1 MSDLNQSILKW
12 ALKNAADF
20 GTASPGKV
28 LGRVLADHAECK
40 KDVKGAMALIS
51 AECEKV
57 NALSKEQLAAELSNF
72 EFEEKPKEEEGERKI
87 TVPDA
92 VMDRVVTR
100 FPPEPS
106 GFPHIGHAKAA
117 FLDYEIAR
125 QYGGYMLLRMDD
137 TNPEKEKAEFVDA
150 LTSGLNWLGI
160 KWKGDITY
168 TSDYMDK
175 LYEYADELIL
185 KHKAYVCTCSAQD
198 MKTGRETGVECDCR
212 AQMAEDHLLLFRKMI
227 AGKLEEGAAVLR
239 FRGQM
244 KAENS
249 VMRDPTLFRII
260 KTPHY
265 RQGEKYK
272 CWPSYDFEAPIIDSI
287 EGVTHALRS
296 KEYELRDELYYTIM
310 RILELRPVRMLSI
323 SRLAI
328 SGAPL
333 SKRLITPLLA
343 EGKVSGYDDPRLPTL
358 AALRR
363 RGIRPE
369 AIRTFV
375 LSFGLT
381 KVESEPGWGKLL
393 SENRKLIAPVSPRR
407 FFVPDPVRVELT
419 GAPSRILSLR
429 NHPQIEALGSRSV
442 EASSPLYIPLAD
454 VSALAEGEIFRLKD
468 WCNVKITGRREE
480 ECLLPDGTRAQ
491 RPVLTAEFVSDT
503 GDVSRKVQWVSET
516 QKKSA
521 RVLIPG
527 DLLLA
532 DGSYNPDS
540 LKTIWGWVEP
550 AAASG
555 PLAEAALAGE
565 SANPYAPKATFQ
577 FERFAFV
584 VLDKKEG
591 ETLQFIQ
598 VSE

>member
-1 MSDLNQSILKW
+1 MSDLNNSIRKW

-20 GTASPGKV
+20 GSASAGKV
-28 LGRVLADHAECK
+28 LGRVLADHPEKKSDVQGTMSLIAAECAK
-40 KDVKGAMALIS
+40 INS
-51 AECEKV
+51 
-57 NALSKEQLAAELSNF
+57 LSKEELTAELSKF

-87 TVPDA
+87 TVPNA
-92 VMDRVVTR
+92 VQNRVVTR

-125 QYGGYMLLRMDD
+125 QYGGHMLLRMDD

-150 LTSGLNWLGI
+150 ITDGLKWLGI
-160 KWKGDITY
+160 KWKGEITY

-175 LYEYADELIL
+175 IYEYADELIL
-185 KHKAYVCTCSAQD
+185 KHKAYVCTCSAEEV
-198 MKTGRETGVECDCR
+198 KKGREHGTECDCR
-212 AQMAEDHLLLFRKMI
+212 AQMAEDHILAFRKMI
-227 AGKLEEGAAVLR
+227 AGKMDEGAAVLR
-239 FRGQM
+239 FRGNM

-260 KTPHY
+260 KAPHY

-272 CWPSYDFEAPIIDSI
+272 CWPSYDFVAPIIDSI

-296 KEYELRDELYYTIM
+296 KEYELRDELYYTIL
-310 RILELRPVRMLSI
+310 RALELRPVHMLSI
-323 SRLAI
+323 SRLSI

-381 KVESEPGWGKLL
+381 KVESEPGWTKLL
-393 SENRKLIAPVSPRR
+393 SENRKMIDAVSPRR
-407 FFVPDPVRVELT
+407 FFVPEPVRMELN
-419 GAPSRILSLR
+419 GAPSRIISLR

-454 VSALAEGEIFRLKD
+454 ISALTDGETFRLKD

-480 ECLLPDGTRAQ
+480 ECLLPDGTRAV
-491 RPVLTAEFVSDT
+491 RPIVTAEFVSET
-503 GDVSRKVQWVSET
+503 GEVSRKVQWVSET
-516 QKKSA
+516 QKKPA

-527 DLLLA
+527 DLL
-532 DGSYNPDS
+532 DSEGKYNSDS
-540 LKTIWGWVEP
+540 LKTVWGWVEP
-550 AAASG
+550 SAASG
-555 PLAEAALAGE
+555 PLAEAALAGG
-565 SANPYAPKATFQ
+565 NPYAPKATFQ

-584 VLDKKEG
+584 TLDKKDG